1 MNKVKIYDTS
11 NIQDLSRADI
21 GSAGVDIRSNANVTL
36 LPKQRTLIKTGLHME
51 LPIGMEF
58 QIRSRS
64 GLALK
69 NGISV
74 LNSPGT
80 VDATYRGEVG
90 VILYNSGDEP
100 YTILIGDRIA
110 QGVFALYE
118 SPIIEKVESLEELSE
133 TDRGESGF
141 GGSGIK

>member
-21 GSAGVDIRSNANVTL
+21 GSAGVDIRSNVNVTL

-51 LPIGMEF
+51 LPIGMVF

-74 LNSPGT
+74 LNSPGM
-80 VDATYRGEVG
+80 R
-90 VILYNSGDEP
+90 
-100 YTILIGDRIA
+100 
-110 QGVFALYE
+110 
-118 SPIIEKVESLEELSE
+118 
-133 TDRGESGF
+133 
-141 GGSGIK
+141 